1 MENNSIYHSLADFK
15 KGMGELSEQ
24 LPDVVNAYH
33 KFTETCF
40 AEGALSKRTKHLI
53 ALALG
58 LYSNDEYCIIYHT
71 KGAVDHGASE
81 QEIMETAAVSTAF
94 GSGVPMSQTVT
105 LVQDAL
111 SAFQKHTH

>member
-40 AEGALSKRTKHLI
+40 AE
-53 ALALG
+53 
-58 LYSNDEYCIIYHT
+58 
-71 KGAVDHGASE
+71 
-81 QEIMETAAVSTAF
+81 
-94 GSGVPMSQTVT
+94 
-105 LVQDAL
+105 
-111 SAFQKHTH
+111 